1 MTYRNSLRSFLT
13 GRSRQW
19 SWQLLLLAVVTS
31 ACTGCNLIVG
41 LGYFIGG
48 PPSIEPVFDQQTKI
62 SLRDD
67 DKTVAVV
74 CFAPKELKFDV
85 DDIDA
90 SLARH
95 VAHQLSSHGVN
106 VIRPGQVQAWLDS
119 NDDWDSPAEV
129 GRALEVDWVI
139 YIDLEEYSLFEKNVS
154 NLYRGRT
161 SAMVKVF
168 DMNDGQGHELF
179 KQELVSQYP
188 IRQPVPTSD
197 VSYNRFKMLYMTF
210 LSNQIGRMFY
220 EHFTAD
226 DIGHGVLN

>member
-1 MTYRNSLRSFLT
+1 
-13 GRSRQW
+13 
-19 SWQLLLLAVVTS
+19 LLLLVVALST
-31 ACTGCNLIVG
+31 CTGCNVIVG

-48 PPSIEPVFDQQTKI
+48 PPTIEPVFDQQTKL

-67 DKTVAVV
+67 DKMVAVV
-74 CFAPKELKFDV
+74 CYAPKELKFDV
-85 DDIDA
+85 DDVDV

-95 VAHQLSSHGVN
+95 VAHQLAAHDIKVM
-106 VIRPGQVQAWLDS
+106 RPDQVQAWLDR

-139 YIDLEEYSLFEKNVS
+139 YIDLEEYSLYEKNVS

-168 DMNDGQGHELF
+168 DMSDGEGHELF
-179 KQELVSQYP
+179 VQELVSQYP

-197 VSYNRFKMLYMTF
+197 ISHNKFKMLYMGF

-226 DIGHGVLN
+226 DIGHGVLNQ